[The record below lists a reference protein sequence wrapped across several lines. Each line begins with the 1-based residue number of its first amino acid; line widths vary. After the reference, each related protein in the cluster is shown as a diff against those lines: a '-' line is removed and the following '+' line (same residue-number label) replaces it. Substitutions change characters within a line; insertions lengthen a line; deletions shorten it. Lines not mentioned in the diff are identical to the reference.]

1 MAEINIYVDLCICWE
16 LMRYG
21 PGTANIELVQ

>member
-1 MAEINIYVDLCICWE
+1 MAEINIYVDLCICWV

-21 PGTANIELVQ
+21 SGAANIELVH